1 MGTDLASKAKDALDV
16 PSETTLALLLH
27 LVIQRWEGH
36 MVQSKIKEQGL
47 AGDWLEFRRELD

>member
-1 MGTDLASKAKDALDV
+1 MGIGLAAEAKDALDV
-16 PSETTLALLLH
+16 PGETTLALLLH

-47 AGDWLEFRRELD
+47 AGDWLEFWRELD